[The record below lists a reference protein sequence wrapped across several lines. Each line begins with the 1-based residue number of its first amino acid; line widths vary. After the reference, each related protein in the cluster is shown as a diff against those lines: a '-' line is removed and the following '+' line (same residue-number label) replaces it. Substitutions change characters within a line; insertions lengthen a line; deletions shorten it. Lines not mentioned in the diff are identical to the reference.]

1 MLSTLRD
8 NSFAEPED
16 SDYFHVQS
24 SELYKEFQAQKEER
38 IRHKWI
44 ESEKAGYDIGFE
56 RALTDWRIKYRT
68 KWLEARMKKRLQS
81 QAPMKESLP
90 QSFPQ

>member
-8 NSFAEPED
+8 NGLAEPED
-16 SDYFHVQS
+16 GNYFHVQS
-24 SELYKEFQAQKEER
+24 SELYKEFQAEKEE
-38 IRHKWI
+38 IMRHKWI

-68 KWLEARMKKRLQS
+68 KWLESRMKKRLQGQCAQQEDLS
-81 QAPMKESLP
+81 QNPS
-90 QSFPQ
+90 Q